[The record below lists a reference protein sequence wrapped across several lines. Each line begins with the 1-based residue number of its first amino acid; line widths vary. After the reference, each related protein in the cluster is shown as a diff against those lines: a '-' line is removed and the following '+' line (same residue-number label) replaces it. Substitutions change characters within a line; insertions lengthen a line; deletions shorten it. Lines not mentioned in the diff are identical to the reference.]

1 MCQNNNYNT
10 LFYRNLEKYIEDWKN
25 RSQRKPLIIRGARQ
39 VGKTTLVKKVSR
51 TFDHF
56 IQLNLEKKE
65 DRKYFEN
72 QDNVSLI
79 VDLIIIDRKIKISE
93 GEYILFFIDE
103 IQQMPECIGLL
114 RYFYE
119 ELPKI
124 HVIAA
129 GSLLEFVLGD
139 ITAMPVG
146 RVEQVLLH
154 PLSFDEF
161 LKAIGQ
167 DVLFEKWD
175 SLNFDSNYHQMFLK
189 YFRSYMAVGGLPEA
203 IKTYVDD
210 NESMKGL
217 NLIYEN
223 IWFNYLEDINKYGKN
238 NSEKKV
244 LNYVIENAPYVLDRF
259 SFNSFG
265 QSMYKGKEI
274 SESFRKL
281 QQARILQLIYPTTSL
296 KVPIMV
302 DLKKRPRIQFLDTGL
317 LLYVNNKAVDLILN
331 EDMNDQFRGAIYNHV
346 CLQEVMSHSYSL
358 IEKYMF
364 WVKESKDSNAEV
376 DLVINHNNRII
387 PIEVKAGPTG
397 RLRSL
402 FEFMDRVDHNLAV
415 RINTNK
421 YSVEHIKTI
430 NGKPFTLINI
440 PVYAA
445 GKVRSI
451 IENFKDYT

>member
-1 MCQNNNYNT
+1 M
-10 LFYRNLEKYIEDWKN
+10 FYRNLEKYIEDWKN
-25 RSQRKPLIIRGARQ
+25 RSLRKPLIIRGARQ
-39 VGKTTLVKKVSR
+39 VGKTTLVKKVSS

-93 GEYILFFIDE
+93 GESILFFIDE

-119 ELPKI
+119 ELHKV

-129 GSLLEFVLGD
+129 GSLLEFALGD
-139 ITAMPVG
+139 ITSMPVG

-167 DVLFEKWD
+167 DVLFEMWD
-175 SLNFDSNYHQMFLK
+175 SLNFDGKYHELFLK

-244 LNYVIENAPYVLDRF
+244 LNYVIETAPYVLDRF

-317 LLYVNNKAVDLILN
+317 LLYVNNKTVDLILN

-346 CLQEVMSHSYSL
+346 CLQEVMSQSHSL
-358 IEKYMF
+358 IDKYMF

-376 DLVINHNNRII
+376 DLVINQNNRVI

-402 FEFMDRVDHNLAV
+402 FEFMDRVEHNLAV
-415 RINTNK
+415 RISTNK
-421 YSVEHIKTI
+421 YSVEDVKTI

-451 IENFKDYT
+451 IEDFG

>member
-1 MCQNNNYNT
+1 M
-10 LFYRNLEKYIEDWKN
+10 FYRNLEKYIEDWKN

-39 VGKTTLVKKVSR
+39 VGKTTLVKKVSS

-56 IQLNLEKKE
+56 IQVNLEKKE

-93 GEYILFFIDE
+93 GESILFFIDE

-119 ELPKI
+119 ELHKV

-129 GSLLEFVLGD
+129 GSLLEFALDD

-167 DVLFEKWD
+167 DVLFEMWD
-175 SLNFDSNYHQMFLK
+175 SLNFDGKYHELFLK

-244 LNYVIENAPYVLDRF
+244 LNYVIETAPYVLDRF

-317 LLYVNNKAVDLILN
+317 LLYVNNKTVDLILN

-346 CLQEVMSHSYSL
+346 CLQEVMSQSHSL
-358 IEKYMF
+358 IDKYMF

-376 DLVINHNNRII
+376 DLVINQNNRVI

-415 RINTNK
+415 RISTNK
-421 YSVEHIKTI
+421 YSVEDVKTI

-451 IENFKDYT
+451 IEDFG